1 VAATRD
7 ATRRADRRAV
17 AAQPD
22 AAPSGRVPAPRS
34 SLSAR
39 DIAALVESHLPLIP
53 AITRNITA
61 HYPRHADREE
71 LEQAAALG
79 LTEAAHR
86 YDPERGVPFARWAS
100 MRIHG
105 AIVDASRQLDFA
117 PRSVRAADRETE
129 RARTALAQSLGRT
142 PTGAELATS
151 LGITEAELAT
161 REARVHAG
169 LVLSMDSLVSSEDG
183 SPVDLSA
190 SMVDP
195 VNPDPADAVQE
206 KEMRAYV
213 QHALVM
219 LPERLRVVI
228 EGYFIIGRTSAAL
241 AEELNVTES
250 RIAQMRA
257 EGLAMMRHGL
267 GEHLDAPPA
276 PVDARLG
283 RRAAAA
289 RAQYASALAA
299 HTSLRTRLSGRPES
313 PAARNADEA
322 AAV

>member
-1 VAATRD
+1 
-7 ATRRADRRAV
+7 V
-17 AAQPD
+17 AAQPE
-22 AAPSGRVPAPRS
+22 AATARRIPAPRS
-34 SLSAR
+34 PLSDR
-39 DIAALVESHLPLIP
+39 EIAALVEAHLPLLP

-86 YDPERGVPFARWAS
+86 YDPAHGVPFARWAS

-129 RARTALAQSLGRT
+129 RTRTALTQSLGRT
-142 PTGAELATS
+142 PSATEVAGA
-151 LGITEAELAT
+151 LGITEQEFAS

-169 LVLSMDSLVSSEDG
+169 LVLSFDALTTGQDG
-183 SPVDLSA
+183 SPIDLGA

-195 VNPDPADAVQE
+195 VNTDPADAVQE
-206 KEMRAYV
+206 KETRAYV
-213 QHALVM
+213 RHALAV

-228 EGYFIIGRTSAAL
+228 EGYFLLGRTSAEL
-241 AEELNVTES
+241 ATELGVTES

-257 EGLAMMRHGL
+257 EGLTMMRHGL
-267 GEHLDAPPA
+267 GSHMGAAPPA
-276 PVDARLG
+276 ADPGVG

-289 RAQYASALAA
+289 RAQYVAALAA
-299 HTSLRTRLSGRPES
+299 HTSLRTRLPGRGQRTAD
-313 PAARNADEA
+313 AAALAPRNACA
-322 AAV
+322 